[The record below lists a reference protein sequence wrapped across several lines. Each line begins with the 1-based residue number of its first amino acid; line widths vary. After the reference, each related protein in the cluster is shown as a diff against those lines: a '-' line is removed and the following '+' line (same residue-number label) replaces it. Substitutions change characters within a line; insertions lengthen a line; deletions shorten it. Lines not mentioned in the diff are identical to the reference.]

1 MNDQQRPE
9 NPFRVTQPTP
19 PAAAP
24 GSMPVPQVAPAAASP
39 VMPAAPVQAKKP
51 GKGGTVVLWLCAA
64 FGVYMMV
71 FSAFDVRYSVVYALG
86 GVLLGLAITLGFGWP
101 LVCRSRDSK
110 ALAAWEKDQSEIR
123 ELSALLTSEDA
134 AIAQALAPRPRPE
147 PMYRNWKKVGI
158 ALAIITLLGAVLI
171 SAGDSEY
178 KENNPDA
185 VTSTEA

>member
-24 GSMPVPQVAPAAASP
+24 ASMPVPQVAPAAASP
-39 VMPAAPVQAKKP
+39 AMPAAPAQEKKQ
-51 GKGGTVVLWLCAA
+51 GKGGTVMLWLCAA
-64 FGVYMMV
+64 FGAYMTV

-101 LVCRSRDSK
+101 LYCRSRDRK
-110 ALAAWEKDQSEIR
+110 ALAAWEKDRSETR
-123 ELSALLTSEDA
+123 ELSALLTSEDT

-147 PMYRNWKKVGI
+147 PMPRNWKKVGT
-158 ALAIITLLGAVLI
+158 AVAIITVLGGVLI
-171 SAGDSEY
+171 SAGDAEY
-178 KENNPDA
+178 RENNPDA
-185 VTSTEA
+185 VTSTET

>member
-19 PAAAP
+19 PSAAP
-24 GSMPVPQVAPAAASP
+24 ASMSNTAPRAASP
-39 VMPAAPVQAKKP
+39 AMPAAPARAKKQ
-51 GKGGTVVLWLCAA
+51 GKGGTVVLWLGAA
-64 FGVYMMV
+64 LGAYMTV
-71 FSAFDVRYSVVYALG
+71 SSVGDVRYSVVYALG

-101 LVCRSRDSK
+101 LYCRRVDRK
-110 ALAAWEKDQSEIR
+110 AVAAWEKDQSETR

-147 PMYRNWKKVGI
+147 PMPRNWKKVGT
-158 ALAIITLLGAVLI
+158 AVAIITVLGGVLI
-171 SAGDSEY
+171 SAGDAEY

>member
-1 MNDQQRPE
+1 MNHQQRPE

-19 PAAAP
+19 PSAAP
-24 GSMPVPQVAPAAASP
+24 ASMSNMAPRAASP
-39 VMPAAPVQAKKP
+39 AMPAAPAQEKQ

-64 FGVYMMV
+64 FGAYMTV

-101 LVCRSRDSK
+101 LYCRSRDGK
-110 ALAAWEKDQSEIR
+110 ALAAWEKDQLETR

-147 PMYRNWKKVGI
+147 PMPRNWKKVGT
-158 ALAIITLLGAVLI
+158 AVAIITVLGGVLI
-171 SAGDSEY
+171 SAGDAEY
-178 KENNPDA
+178 KDNNPDA
-185 VTSTEA
+185 VTSTEG

>member
-19 PAAAP
+19 PSAAP
-24 GSMPVPQVAPAAASP
+24 ASMSNTAPRAASP
-39 VMPAAPVQAKKP
+39 AMPAAPARAKKQ
-51 GKGGTVVLWLCAA
+51 GKGGTVVLWLGAA
-64 FGVYMMV
+64 LGAYMTV
-71 FSAFDVRYSVVYALG
+71 SSVGDVRYSVVYALG

-101 LVCRSRDSK
+101 LYCRRVDRK
-110 ALAAWEKDQSEIR
+110 AVAAWEKDQSETR

-147 PMYRNWKKVGI
+147 PMPRNWKKVGT
-158 ALAIITLLGAVLI
+158 AVAIITVLGGVLI
-171 SAGDSEY
+171 SAGDAEY
-178 KENNPDA
+178 NENNPDA